1 MSFKAR
7 TIVILAFVLTTLALT
22 IATAYT
28 TYVYIGVYKGT
39 RNLTITIQSFTVNVF
54 NSTEALIE
62 TDLTVQNPS
71 EFSFRVLHIQQKLY
85 LEDQYFWVDQ
95 IVFPSYHPKYILPFT
110 NDNMTFNMDVPAL
123 KIHLISQTEKQD
135 WFMVFTILLEGPLV
149 GIFDIKKFETLQNL

>member
-28 TYVYIGVYKGT
+28 TYVYIEVYKGT
-39 RNLTITIQSFTVNVF
+39 RNLAITTRSFTVNVF

-62 TDLTVQNPS
+62 TDLTIQNPS

-95 IVFPSYHPKYILPFT
+95 IVFPSYRPKYIPPFT
-110 NDNMTFNMDVPAL
+110 GDNVTFNMDVPPL
-123 KIHLISQTEKQD
+123 KIPLIHQTEKQN
-135 WFMVFTILLEGPLV
+135 WFIQLTILLEGPLV
-149 GIFDIKKFETLQNL
+149 GVFDIRKSETLQNL